1 MQTIVQKDIEIIGL
15 KQDVLD
21 RISNDPLLQGLVAD
35 KLKRS
40 VATVLRMVGL
50 NDPALTQAAPLKA
63 MAAHLGVQN
72 TDELLEMQTVEEKL
86 TND

>member
-1 MQTIVQKDIEIIGL
+1 MQTIVRKDIEILGL

-21 RISNDPLLQGLVAD
+21 RISEDPLLQGVIAD

-50 NDPALTQAAPLKA
+50 NDPALTQAAPLNAIA
-63 MAAHLGVQN
+63 MYLGAQN
-72 TDELLEMQTVEEKL
+72 TDELLNVQSNEENL
-86 TND
+86 TNE